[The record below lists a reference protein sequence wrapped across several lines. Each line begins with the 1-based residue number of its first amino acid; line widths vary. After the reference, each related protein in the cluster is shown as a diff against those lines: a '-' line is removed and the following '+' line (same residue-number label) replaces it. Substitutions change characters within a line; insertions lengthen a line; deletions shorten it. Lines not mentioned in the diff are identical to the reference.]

1 MFLSLCNLTGL
12 FMATTTPTVAEYV
25 VNRLAD
31 LGIDR
36 VFGVPGDYS
45 FPFDDA
51 IEACERLQWIVCANE
66 LNAAYAADG
75 YARINGVSILSTTY
89 GVGEL
94 SALNGVMG
102 ARAQRLPVFHIVGAP
117 STQIQIQGLITHH
130 TLGDGVF
137 NNFKA
142 ASESACCV
150 SANLT
155 PDNVIEEMERV
166 IREALRLSAPAYI
179 SVPMDLGKMPI
190 IGKPVKGGP
199 LSQIKRTHSDP
210 AALAAAIDFVINK
223 LQASKN
229 TIALPTQ
236 FVTNYGLTTSLLNFL
251 KASKLPFATTPMDK
265 GVLSESHPGYLGIYS
280 GMGSSPVD
288 LNATVEGADLVLDIG
303 GVVFED
309 FNTTFWTD
317 NIASTKLI
325 VLGDQFV
332 RMGSTIFTGVTL
344 GDMLDGLTKRV
355 SGSPKLS
362 VKSSQAVMPIVG
374 AATDPTSSDNFY
386 PRLQSMLKSGD
397 VLVVETGTCIM
408 HTTPMLLPDGVGF
421 QTQTLWGSIG
431 WATPAAEGVCMANK
445 KGRTILVTGDG
456 SHQLTA
462 NEIGVMGRYGIKPI
476 IFVLNNNIFGV
487 ENVLSE
493 IGPSYDE
500 LAKWKYA
507 QIPAA
512 MGCDTWFAARVS
524 TVAELDAAIK
534 KANTYDG
541 ASYIEVMIPAA
552 ESQPIP
558 LNVQNQ
564 IYKTNIPGKS

>member
-1 MFLSLCNLTGL
+1 
-12 FMATTTPTVAEYV
+12 MATTTPTVAEYV

-117 STQIQIQGLITHH
+117 STQIQRQGLITHH

-386 PRLQSMLKSGD
+386 PRLQSMLKSDD